1 MPTLRSPVFT
11 LTFVLLLLVAG
22 FAPCLCAA
30 QQAPAPSAPSS
41 TSNTTRGPQNVT
53 ELASFLNTTI
63 NDELATYHIPGAT
76 VAVVKDGKLF
86 YANGYGY
93 ADVANKTPVDANAT
107 LFEIGSITKLFT
119 WTAVMQLVEE
129 GKINLNAD
137 VNTYLKNFKIP
148 ATFPQPITMEN
159 LMTHTAGFE
168 TQPEGVAVSDPKDIQ
183 PLGATLAQT
192 MPARI
197 WPPGQV
203 WSYSDWGAALAGYI
217 VQEVSGIPFNQYVA
231 EKIFTPLGMNN
242 TTIEQPVPSPL
253 AENVSKTYAYRDG
266 TFQQTQDWTI
276 GMAPIGAIHSTASD
290 MAKFM
295 IAQLQNGEYNGTRI
309 LSTTTALDMHS
320 AHFTPDPY
328 TKFSLGFFM
337 GNQNNESSIS
347 HAGDTEYFHSEL
359 FLLPERKVGLFVSY
373 NGAGGDN
380 SSGGVLARTD
390 LVQKFLDHYYPYTP
404 PPPKQ
409 ANFNDAQT
417 LTGTYQS
424 TLSVYTSVLRYFG
437 AWATDVPG
445 GSTFSVTGYANGTL
459 TLSGVPGNFVEVAPL
474 VFEAPDGNTTFG
486 GGYHLIFTT
495 DNGTTY
501 FHSDAE
507 PQYYDRLLW
516 YATPADVT
524 NLGYLCLAVFA
535 SVAIWPLG
543 ALHARWRRWRRAES
557 TTEGEHTRL
566 PSLAHWLMGFIAV
579 LYWIVFLI
587 PFLLFFL
594 LRPVQFQYLT
604 SSITIPL
611 PIVAWLTLT
620 LIAIALTAGGMVL
633 AVLAW
638 TRRYWTTFGR
648 VHYTVVIGA
657 AFAFIAWLNY
667 WNLIGFKW

>member
-1 MPTLRSPVFT
+1 M
-11 LTFVLLLLVAG
+11 LLAAG
-22 FAPCLCAA
+22 LAPCLCAA
-30 QQAPAPSAPSS
+30 QQAPPPALLSANS
-41 TSNTTRGPQNVT
+41 TTRGPQNVT

-63 NDELATYHIPGAT
+63 SDELSAYHIPGAT

-93 ADVANKTPVDANAT
+93 ADVANNTPVDANAT
-107 LFEIGSITKLFT
+107 LFEIGSVTKLFT

-129 GKINLNAD
+129 GKINLHAD
-137 VNTYLKNFKIP
+137 VNTYLRDFKIP
-148 ATFPQPITMEN
+148 DTYPGQPVTMEN

-168 TQPEGVAVSDPKDIQ
+168 AQPEGVVVSDPKDIQ
-183 PLGATLAQT
+183 PLDATLAQT

-217 VQEVSGIPFNQYVA
+217 VQEVSGIPFNQYVG

-242 TTIEQPVPSPL
+242 TTIEQPVPPPL
-253 AENVSKTYAYRDG
+253 AANVSKTYAYSDG
-266 TFQQTQDWTI
+266 AFQQTQDWTI

-309 LSTTTALDMHS
+309 LNTSTALDMHS

-328 TKFSLGFFM
+328 TKFALGFFM

-347 HAGDTEYFHSEL
+347 HAGYTAYFRSEI
-359 FLLPERKVGLFVSY
+359 FLLPVRNVGFFISY
-373 NGAGGDN
+373 NSAGG
-380 SSGGVLARTD
+380 GGTGGGLALQD
-390 LVQKFLDHYYPYTP
+390 LTQKFLDHYYPYTP
-404 PPPKQ
+404 PLPKQ

-424 TLSVYTSVLRYFG
+424 TLSVYTTVPKYFG
-437 AWATDVPG
+437 AWATDV
-445 GSTFSVTGYANGTL
+445 GSSSISVTGYANGTV
-459 TLSGVPGNFVEVAPL
+459 TLSGVPGNFVQVAPR

-495 DNGTTY
+495 DNGSTY
-501 FHSDAE
+501 LHSDAE
-507 PQYYDRLLW
+507 PQYYERLPP

-535 SVAIWPLG
+535 SAAIWPLG
-543 ALHARWRRWRRAES
+543 ALRVRWRRWRHAENIN
-557 TTEGEHTRL
+557 EGGQTRL
-566 PSLAHWLMGFIAV
+566 PSLAHWLIGFAGI

-587 PFLLFFL
+587 PFFL
-594 LRPVQFQYLT
+594 HFAIGTAQFQYLT
-604 SSITIPL
+604 SSLTIPPL
-611 PIVAWLTLT
+611 IVAWLALP
-620 LIAIALTAGGMVL
+620 LIAIALTAGGTVL

-638 TRRYWTTFGR
+638 MCRYWTTFSR
-648 VHYTVVIGA
+648 IHYTVVVGA
-657 AFAFIAWLNY
+657 ALAIIAWLNY